1 MMTNLVHCDFDALA
15 IGQNVRLVFELSE
28 SGMPVACFQPVSI
41 GEVHVS
47 N

>member
-1 MMTNLVHCDFDALA
+1 MMTNLVHRDFDALA